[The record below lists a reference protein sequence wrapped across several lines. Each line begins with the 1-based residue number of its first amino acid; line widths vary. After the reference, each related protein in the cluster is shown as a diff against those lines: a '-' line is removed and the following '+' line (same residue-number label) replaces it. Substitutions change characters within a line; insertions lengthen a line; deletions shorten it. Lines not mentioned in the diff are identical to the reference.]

1 MNLSHKTRRRLRN
14 YRGTIYLSIILMLT
28 CIILKFMEVPPWIED
43 FADSIIGAII
53 GILLVNL
60 MYQWRAE
67 QDLEDDMAQN
77 LIDVLAG
84 QYDSSKQPRLY
95 TLFNK
100 TAIERI
106 LTRCIESYCANT
118 YLANCYF
125 NYIKNSYP
133 LIKKDEDYIVT
144 VTKGP
149 DDKMFINQ
157 TLKDTRIFLTP
168 MRKENICIF
177 VYLVLAKGT
186 NVSDDTTALDKIL
199 SDNKYFI
206 REELLNPEFVDSLI
220 AAWNDAPEQKE
231 KSAHAVLDM
240 LGFTAKVLRKNDRES
255 ETPAT
260 FSDSIYIP
268 NTDIDLDF
276 VRDESGRYHGIRI
289 VAPIPADY
297 ISTNN
302 DFYRQEGFIQYTAEV
317 SFKYMAPKGRV
328 TFYAVY
334 ASPTIH
340 SGFKIKFKINGF
352 DCNRDVDK
360 MRFIS
365 FAEEDIKHGI
375 QQMQDDGKVCT
386 EEKTISFHTQRTI
399 FPRSGISLS
408 WDN

>member
-1 MNLSHKTRRRLRN
+1 MKLSHKTRRRLRN
-14 YRGTIYLSIILMLT
+14 YRGTIYLSIILMLI
-28 CIILKFMEVPPWIED
+28 CIILKILKVPPWIED

-84 QYDSSKQPRLY
+84 QYDSNKQPRLY
-95 TLFNK
+95 MLFNK

-144 VTKGP
+144 VTKSQ
-149 DDKMFINQ
+149 DDKMFITQ
-157 TLKDTRIFLTP
+157 TLKDTRVFLTP
-168 MRKENICIF
+168 IDHENICIY
-177 VYLVLAKGT
+177 VYLVLGKGT

-206 REELLNPEFVDSLI
+206 REELLNPDFVDSLI
-220 AAWNDAPEQKE
+220 AVWNNSDMQKE
-231 KSAHAVLDM
+231 ERMHTILDM
-240 LGFTAKVLRKNDRES
+240 LGFSAKVLRENS
-255 ETPAT
+255 LNSGNSAPTPN
-260 FSDSIYIP
+260 SLYIP
-268 NTDIDLDF
+268 ETEIEVDF
-276 VRDESGRYHGIRI
+276 VRDESNRYHGIRI
-289 VAPIPADY
+289 IAPVPTDY
-297 ISTNN
+297 ISINN

-317 SFKYMAPKGRV
+317 SFKLMAPKGRV

-334 ASPTIH
+334 ASPTIR
-340 SGFKIKFKINGF
+340 SGFKINFKITGF

-365 FAEEDIKHGI
+365 FAEEDITHGT
-375 QQMQDDGKVCT
+375 QHMQNDGKIRT

-399 FPRSGISLS
+399 FPRSGISMS